1 MTGSNWRGNLGN
13 TEESSRKGA
22 GMQGHGKPPKNRAW
36 NERLHMAREGRKRTR
51 YVTRSG
57 VGECPWHYYRDY
69 TEIEYTGKRKNKRE
83 IQATRRVENLESTK
97 EYKVSGQRL
106 GKPLRPRIEMYD
118 LMIIMTSEI
127 VKRTR
132 HITQI
137 VIVNLQGKI
146 ERNLL
151 EWITFEKENRG
162 TGREK
167 NRESKE

>member
-57 VGECPWHYYRDY
+57 VGECPWHYYRDC

-132 HITQI
+132 HIAQI

-151 EWITFEKENRG
+151 EWITFEKENQYRKG
-162 TGREK
+162 EK
-167 NRESKE
+167 PGK

>member
-1 MTGSNWRGNLGN
+1 M
-13 TEESSRKGA
+13 A
-22 GMQGHGKPPKNRAW
+22 G
-36 NERLHMAREGRKRTR
+36 EGRKRTR

-69 TEIEYTGKRKNKRE
+69 TEIEYTGKRKKKRE

-106 GKPLRPRIEMYD
+106 RPRIEMYD

-132 HITQI
+132 HIAQI

-151 EWITFEKENRG
+151 EWITFEKENQYRKG
-162 TGREK
+162 EK
-167 NRESKE
+167 PGK

>member
-106 GKPLRPRIEMYD
+106 GKPYWNVRLNDNYD
-118 LMIIMTSEI
+118 
-127 VKRTR
+127 
-132 HITQI
+132 
-137 VIVNLQGKI
+137 
-146 ERNLL
+146 
-151 EWITFEKENRG
+151 EWNCKENETHNSNRDCEPSRQNWKESIVMDYIWERKSG
-162 TGREK
+162 YRKGEK
-167 NRESKE
+167 PGK

>member
-1 MTGSNWRGNLGN
+1 M
-13 TEESSRKGA
+13 
-22 GMQGHGKPPKNRAW
+22 
-36 NERLHMAREGRKRTR
+36 
-51 YVTRSG
+51 TRSG

-97 EYKVSGQRL
+97 EYKVSEQRL

-151 EWITFEKENRG
+151 EWITFEKENQYRKG
-162 TGREK
+162 EK
-167 NRESKE
+167 PGK

>member
-69 TEIEYTGKRKNKRE
+69 TEIEYTGKRKKKEKFR
-83 IQATRRVENLESTK
+83 QLEGWKTW
-97 EYKVSGQRL
+97 KVQSERTTPRKTVKAAYWNVRL
-106 GKPLRPRIEMYD
+106 NDNYD
-118 LMIIMTSEI
+118 
-127 VKRTR
+127 
-132 HITQI
+132 
-137 VIVNLQGKI
+137 
-146 ERNLL
+146 
-151 EWITFEKENRG
+151 EWNCKENETHNSNRDCEPSRQNWKESIG
-162 TGREK
+162 MDYIWERKPGYRKGEK
-167 NRESKE
+167 PGK